1 MIKNRMEETN
11 RKIVGILMSLHG
23 IDITKYDA
31 YFLERS
37 IQKRIKET
45 QCASEAAYFNILES
59 NKKEREIFLN
69 SLNISY
75 TEFFRNPLTFAVLE
89 RILLPSIVL
98 KRGNTKQKEI
108 RIWSAACAG
117 GQEAY
122 SLAMLLEEQING
134 GKNKL
139 NYRIFVTDQK
149 GSQVNAAQEGRYV
162 AADLSNLNLK
172 RVNQWFTRHGD
183 TFTVKNELKKNI
195 DFSIFD
201 LFSDQ
206 LSCPPASIFGDF
218 DLVICA
224 NILFYYKPEYQN
236 KILKKM
242 SDSLAHDGYLVTG
255 ETERDRL
262 LKQNYI
268 EVFPQS
274 GIFQRLER

>member
-1 MIKNRMEETN
+1 MEDPN
-11 RKIVGILMSLHG
+11 SKIVSILMSVHG

-37 IQKRIKET
+37 IRKRINET
-45 QCASEAAYFNILES
+45 HCSSESAYSSLLENNKNEGAIL
-59 NKKEREIFLN
+59 LN

-89 RILLPSIVL
+89 RIILPSIVL
-98 KRGNTKQKEI
+98 KRGNAKPKEI

-122 SLAMLLEEQING
+122 SLAMLMEEQINE
-134 GKNKL
+134 GKDKL
-139 NYRIFVTDQK
+139 NYRIFVTDLK
-149 GSQVNAAQEGRYV
+149 KSQVNVAQEGRYT
-162 AADLSNLNLK
+162 AADLNNLNLK
-172 RVNQWFTRHGD
+172 RVNQWFTRHGE
-183 TFTVKNELKKNI
+183 TFTVKNELKNNI
-195 DFSIFD
+195 DFSVFD
-201 LFSDQ
+201 LFNDH
-206 LSCPPASIFGDF
+206 LTCPPASIFGDF

-242 SDSLAHDGYLVTG
+242 NDSLAQGGYLVTG
-255 ETERDRL
+255 ETERDRM

-274 GIFQRLER
+274 GIFKKLER

>member
-1 MIKNRMEETN
+1 MEETN

-23 IDITKYDA
+23 IDLTKFDA

-37 IQKRIKET
+37 VRKRIKET
-45 QCASEAAYFNILES
+45 HCASEAAYFNILEN
-59 NKKEREIFLN
+59 NKKEGIILLD

-75 TEFFRNPLTFAVLE
+75 TDFFRNPLTFAVLE
-89 RILLPSIVL
+89 RIILPSVIL
-98 KRGNTKQKEI
+98 KRGNARQKEI

-122 SLAMLLEEQING
+122 SLAMLMEEQINEG
-134 GKNKL
+134 TNKL
-139 NYRIFVTDQK
+139 NYRIFVTDLK
-149 GSQVNAAQEGRYV
+149 GPQVNAAQEGRY
-162 AADLSNLNLK
+162 AANDLNNLNLN
-172 RVNQWFTRHGD
+172 RVNQWFTRNGD

-195 DFSIFD
+195 DFSVFD
-201 LFSDQ
+201 LFNDQ

-224 NILFYYKPEYQN
+224 NILFYYRPEYQN
-236 KILKKM
+236 KIIKKI
-242 SDSLAHDGYLVTG
+242 SDSMAQGGYLVTG

-274 GIFQRLER
+274 CIFQRMES

>member
-122 SLAMLLEEQING
+122 SLAMLMEERINE

-236 KILKKM
+236 KILKKIG
-242 SDSLAHDGYLVTG
+242 DSLAHDGYLVTG

>member
-1 MIKNRMEETN
+1 MEETN

-23 IDITKYDA
+23 IDLTKFDA

-37 IQKRIKET
+37 VRKRIKET
-45 QCASEAAYFNILES
+45 HCASEAAYFNILEN
-59 NKKEREIFLN
+59 NKKEGIILLD

-75 TEFFRNPLTFAVLE
+75 TDFFRNPLTFAVLE
-89 RILLPSIVL
+89 RIILPSVIL
-98 KRGNTKQKEI
+98 KRGNARQKEI

-122 SLAMLLEEQING
+122 SLAMLMEEQINEG
-134 GKNKL
+134 TNKL
-139 NYRIFVTDQK
+139 NYRIFVTDLK
-149 GSQVNAAQEGRYV
+149 GPQVNAAQEGRY
-162 AADLSNLNLK
+162 AATDLNNLNLN
-172 RVNQWFTRHGD
+172 RVNQWFTRNGD

-195 DFSIFD
+195 DFSVFD
-201 LFSDQ
+201 LFNDQ

-224 NILFYYKPEYQN
+224 NILFYYRPEYQN
-236 KILKKM
+236 KIIKKI
-242 SDSLAHDGYLVTG
+242 SDSMAQGGYLVTG

-274 GIFQRLER
+274 CIFQRMES

>member
-1 MIKNRMEETN
+1 MEETN

-23 IDITKYDA
+23 IDLTKFDA

-37 IQKRIKET
+37 VRKRIKET
-45 QCASEAAYFNILES
+45 HCASEAAYFNILEN
-59 NKKEREIFLN
+59 NKKEGIILLD

-89 RILLPSIVL
+89 RIILPSVIL
-98 KRGNTKQKEI
+98 KRGNARQKEI

-122 SLAMLLEEQING
+122 SLAMLMEEQINEG
-134 GKNKL
+134 TNKL
-139 NYRIFVTDQK
+139 NYRIFVTDLK
-149 GSQVNAAQEGRYV
+149 GPQVNAAQEGRY
-162 AADLSNLNLK
+162 AANDLNNLNLN
-172 RVNQWFTRHGD
+172 RVNQWFTRNGD

-195 DFSIFD
+195 DFSVFD
-201 LFSDQ
+201 LFNDQ

-224 NILFYYKPEYQN
+224 NILFYYRPEYQN
-236 KILKKM
+236 KIIKKI
-242 SDSLAHDGYLVTG
+242 SDSMAQGGYLVTG

-274 GIFQRLER
+274 CIFQRMES

>member
-1 MIKNRMEETN
+1 MEETN

-23 IDITKYDA
+23 IDIAKYDA
-31 YFLERS
+31 CFLERS
-37 IQKRIKET
+37 IRNRIKET
-45 QCASEAAYFNILES
+45 HCASEAAYFNILEN
-59 NKKEREIFLN
+59 NKKEGEIFLN

-89 RILLPSIVL
+89 RIILPSIVL
-98 KRGNTKQKEI
+98 KRENTKQKEI

-122 SLAMLLEEQING
+122 SLAILMEERINE
-134 GKNKL
+134 GKDKL
-139 NYRIFVTDQK
+139 NYRIFVTDLK
-149 GSQVNAAQEGRYV
+149 DSQVNASQEGRY
-162 AADLSNLNLK
+162 AATDLNNLNLK
-172 RVNQWFTRHGD
+172 RVNQWFTRNGD
-183 TFTVKNELKKNI
+183 TFTVKNELKKYI
-195 DFSIFD
+195 DFSVFD

-236 KILKKM
+236 KIIKKM
-242 SDSLAHDGYLVTG
+242 SGSLAHDGYLVTG

-274 GIFQRLER
+274 GIFQRLECR

>member
-1 MIKNRMEETN
+1 MEETN

-23 IDITKYDA
+23 IDIAKYDA

-45 QCASEAAYFNILES
+45 QCASEAAYFNLLENN
-59 NKKEREIFLN
+59 NKEGKVLLD
-69 SLNISY
+69 SLNNSY

-89 RILLPSIVL
+89 RIILPSIIL
-98 KRGNTKQKEI
+98 KRVNAKQKEI

-139 NYRIFVTDQK
+139 NYRIFVTDLK
-149 GSQVNAAQEGRYV
+149 EPQVNAAQEGRYT
-162 AADLSNLNLK
+162 AADLKNLNLK
-172 RVNQWFTRHGD
+172 RVNQWFTRQGD
-183 TFTVKNELKKNI
+183 TFTVKNELKKYI
-195 DFSIFD
+195 DFSVFD

-236 KILKKM
+236 KILKKIG
-242 SDSLAHDGYLVTG
+242 DSLAHDGYLVTG

>member
-1 MIKNRMEETN
+1 MEETN

-23 IDITKYDA
+23 IDLTKFDA

-37 IQKRIKET
+37 VRKRIKET
-45 QCASEAAYFNILES
+45 HCASEAAYFNILEN
-59 NKKEREIFLN
+59 NKKEGIILLD

-89 RILLPSIVL
+89 RIILPSVIL
-98 KRGNTKQKEI
+98 KRGNARQKEI

-122 SLAMLLEEQING
+122 SLAMLMEEQINEG
-134 GKNKL
+134 TNKL
-139 NYRIFVTDQK
+139 NYRIFVTDLK
-149 GSQVNAAQEGRYV
+149 GPQVNAAQEGRY
-162 AADLSNLNLK
+162 AATDLNNLNLN
-172 RVNQWFTRHGD
+172 RVNQWFTRNGD

-195 DFSIFD
+195 DFSVFD
-201 LFSDQ
+201 LFNDQ

-224 NILFYYKPEYQN
+224 NILFYYRPEYQN
-236 KILKKM
+236 KIIKKI
-242 SDSLAHDGYLVTG
+242 SDSMAQGGYLVTG

-274 GIFQRLER
+274 CIFQRMES